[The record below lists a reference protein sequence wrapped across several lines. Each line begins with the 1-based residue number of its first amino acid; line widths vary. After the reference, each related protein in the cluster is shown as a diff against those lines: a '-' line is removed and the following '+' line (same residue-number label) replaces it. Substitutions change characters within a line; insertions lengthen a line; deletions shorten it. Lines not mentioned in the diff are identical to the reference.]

1 MKRCEELLFALA
13 HVILDVA
20 PLRAPAGEEAVALA
34 TQRTKVYDATMALLE
49 ACSGTQQTKITLG

>member
-1 MKRCEELLFALA
+1 M
-13 HVILDVA
+13 ILDVV